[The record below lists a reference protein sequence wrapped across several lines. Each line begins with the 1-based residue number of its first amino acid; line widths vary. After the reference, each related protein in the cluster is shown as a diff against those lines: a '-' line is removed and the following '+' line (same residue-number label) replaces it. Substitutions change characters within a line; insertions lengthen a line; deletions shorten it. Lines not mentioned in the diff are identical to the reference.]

1 MKVILRGPDEGYS
14 RDVSYA
20 LYLISTFSLEKM
32 ILKCEKLTSLHDD
45 DDYNVNNEGLKV
57 MTLPL
62 IDLYLG
68 ELISWYRCKVK
79 Q

>member
-1 MKVILRGPDEGYS
+1 
-14 RDVSYA
+14 
-20 LYLISTFSLEKM
+20 
-32 ILKCEKLTSLHDD
+32 
-45 DDYNVNNEGLKV
+45 V